1 VFKTVWR
8 SGISFILHP
17 ETAEGELRYIS
28 TLVAKSN
35 AHMAVLAS
43 ETAELTVLK
52 AAARKN
58 RARRSRMHCGSSRWQ
73 KRVKNVNRSRFISPK
88 ASQEVRGVA
97 AGVWL
102 ATKCKKR
109 QGPTEARVRSLLMQ
123 LVTLSYGG
131 SFYNGDLF
139 KMFQKTSSLSA
150 TRLACT
156 SGVCTNGCS
165 LSELREIRKQCRS
178 ALLSLSKIT
187 RVHYAICFCHCC
199 KGGGW

>member
-156 SGVCTNGCS
+156 SVAFVLMAAAS
-165 LSELREIRKQCRS
+165 ASYERSASS
-178 ALLSLSKIT
+178 ALLILSKIT